1 MDITRLLIIGDS
13 TCVLNLKTDHQL
25 FQINRGR
32 KIDSQVKKMQLYLFG
47 HVMSDMTQSLHWGII
62 QVSTE
67 LLLLDWVACLLF
79 SPLHPAKEHI
89 MDLVAISSLY
99 TCKIFLSKA
108 MCNSTFGA
116 RDSCFLDEDQR
127 ASRYINYFFRVMKET
142 LLPKGFVMKETLLPK
157 WFVEAAGKPLQ
168 RPLLVHF

>member
-1 MDITRLLIIGDS
+1 MEA
-13 TCVLNLKTDHQL
+13 N
-25 FQINRGR
+25 
-32 KIDSQVKKMQLYLFG
+32 KMPLYPFRQA
-47 HVMSDMTQSLHWGII
+47 MSDIILPNQSLELSI

-67 LLLLDWVACLLF
+67 LLLLDRVLLF

-108 MCNSTFGA
+108 MCNSTLGA

-127 ASRYINYFFRVMKET
+127 ASKYVYFLWCNIQFFTFCSLLYARV
-142 LLPKGFVMKETLLPK
+142 
-157 WFVEAAGKPLQ
+157 
-168 RPLLVHF
+168 